1 VTFISI
7 HSIIIYVVFFDAC
20 MRCTRLCPLKPGC
33 DTAPPASRAPGNPM
47 PGEPLPAR
55 ALPGPS
61 EPHRGPSP
69 AALPARSLPCP
80 PASPALAPV
89 PRPAVPRSHP
99 CPHPRAPLPA
109 PVPRRLVSRAPAR
122 FACLRHALRLTLV
135 LIYFNFSFIDV
146 LRRALHRA
154 TILLIYIY

>member
-47 PGEPLPAR
+47 PGE
-55 ALPGPS
+55 
-61 EPHRGPSP
+61 
-69 AALPARSLPCP
+69 ALPARSLPCP